1 MVRVLRSGGV
11 KTDEV
16 THLAAP
22 PTTYHV
28 SKSFILCLPFIIVV
42 VVISLTEAGVV
53 LVTVANFVVIS
64 FAVFDVDAIVIVED
78 VPL

>member
-1 MVRVLRSGGV
+1 M
-11 KTDEV
+11 
-16 THLAAP
+16 
-22 PTTYHV
+22 
-28 SKSFILCLPFIIVV
+28 VV
-42 VVISLTEAGVV
+42 VVISSTEAGVV